1 MQPKGPYQVKTDG
14 DSVSAVHGSPM
25 LRYTLHFFTC
35 TIPTLQQVA
44 APGWH
49 PTEGHVPAAGRH
61 LGALEAFGNA
71 L

>member
-44 APGWH
+44 APG
-49 PTEGHVPAAGRH
+49 
-61 LGALEAFGNA
+61 
-71 L
+71 